1 MMKLNPAG
9 LLFIILLCWIVGSF
23 SSSAQTGVV
32 TIVVPF
38 TPGTIPDYLS
48 RVLAQQLKDQLGFP
62 VITDNR
68 LGASGNL
75 GTFRVA
81 RSNPDGNTLLMTT
94 ASHVSTNIVPFRKFN
109 FDPRKSFE
117 PIILIAK
124 SRLVLAVSN
133 NTPAK
138 TLAEYIALGR
148 SKAASLNYSSP
159 GLMSVQHLLM
169 GLFKQKTKTNAVH
182 VSYPGSA
189 GVIEDLIAGRVNAM
203 FVPIDSALPL
213 LAAGDIR
220 PLAVASPE
228 RLPQAKDIPT
238 LQELGLSGLDV
249 PLWFGLLA
257 PAGTSKAI
265 VTRSNKLTNDDFAR
279 PQSTADFAKRG
290 LELVGGPLQV
300 FRDFIADQTRLWS
313 EVISSSQLKP
323 E

>member
-1 MMKLNPAG
+1 MTKLNRVG
-9 LLFIILLCWIVGSF
+9 LLFTILVCWIVGPLSAP
-23 SSSAQTGVV
+23 AQTGVV

-38 TPGTIPDYLS
+38 TPGTVPDYLS
-48 RVLAQQLKDQLGFP
+48 RVLAQQLKDQIGFP

-68 LGASGNL
+68 PGASGNL

-81 RSNPDGNTLLMTT
+81 RSSPDGNTLLMTT
-94 ASHVSTNIVPFRKFN
+94 ASHVSTNIVPFRKFD
-109 FDPRKSFE
+109 FDPQKSFE

-148 SKAASLNYSSP
+148 SKTVSLNYSSP

-169 GLFKQKTKTNAVH
+169 ELFKQKTETNAVH
-182 VSYPGSA
+182 IPYPGSA
-189 GVIEDLIAGRVNAM
+189 GAIEDLIAGRVNAM

-213 LAAGDIR
+213 IAGGEIR

-257 PAGTSKAI
+257 PAGTPQEI
-265 VTRSNKLTNDDFAR
+265 VTRYNKLANEDFTK
-279 PQSTADFAKRG
+279 PQSVADFAKRG
-290 LELVGGPLQV
+290 LEFIGGPPQV

-313 EVISSSQLKP
+313 DVISSAHLKP